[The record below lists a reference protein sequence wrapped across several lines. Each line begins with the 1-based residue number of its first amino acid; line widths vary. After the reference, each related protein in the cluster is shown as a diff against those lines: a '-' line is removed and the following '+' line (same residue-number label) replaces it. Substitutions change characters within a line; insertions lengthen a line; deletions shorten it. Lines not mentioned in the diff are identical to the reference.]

1 MSVNYRHQV
10 DVPVTD
16 IDDPDDDAIF
26 AEENHHNDDFL
37 TSLDYE
43 NTTTSEGLL
52 SKFTSYFKSKS
63 ARTNDYEM
71 LPHKDQSP
79 QVNTPPELHDDQLPY
94 GILNHDFSQ
103 YNISSRNVK
112 RTLFVIT
119 VIIVGAMVL
128 NWVYK
133 PFESA
138 AAVAGVT
145 TILSNST
152 DNFLPTTIIISL
164 DGFHPHY
171 ISAHR
176 TPTLHNLLVNGYGA
190 PYMIPSFP
198 SSTFPNHWTLITGL
212 YPCDH
217 GIVGNTFYDPV
228 LNKQFINTNPK
239 IGGLDPDFWR
249 GGEPIWT
256 TAKKQGVNAA
266 VHMWPGSEVPG
277 IGPETDIDRYNGSEP
292 LSSKVEKVMRW
303 LDRKNIEERPQ
314 LILTY
319 VPTID
324 LYGHKYGISGPNMT
338 QALEYTDNFVD
349 LMQKEIANRNLNDI
363 VNLVIVSDH
372 GMAPTSNDRLIYLDD
387 LVDMKKINHID
398 GWPLFGL
405 RPLPQYSVDEI
416 YEEINHKLAK
426 SKLSQNYN
434 LYKVEDIPPQF
445 QFGGKL
451 HHHKF
456 NYRLAPIWIF
466 PNVGYSITT
475 YKQMEDLGGDY
486 RPKGVHGYNNSELL
500 MRAIFLADGP
510 YFRQRFKTKKIEPF
524 ANTEV
529 YNILC
534 DSVNITPA
542 VNNGT
547 GYFVGLGS
555 KWVDELVYPDLPFD
569 VEHLVENATYDEI
582 WRPGAIEGVASPIA
596 TNDHPQESLYQD
608 EGTLSLLESQK
619 LPKPTDF
626 EYYNN
631 HNEGDPEKGPGK
643 EQQQEQQGGTGN
655 EDSLGHQ
662 VGGLIDGIIDDVGE
676 LIDDAKHV
684 IGDGFNAIGNW
695 FNPLD
700 DS

>member
-16 IDDPDDDAIF
+16 IDDPEDDTIF
-26 AEENHHNDDFL
+26 AQENPIHDDFL
-37 TSLDYE
+37 SSLDYE
-43 NTTTSEGLL
+43 QPDRHEGLVA
-52 SKFTSYFKSKS
+52 KFTSYFKHKPT
-63 ARTNDYEM
+63 RTNDYEM

-79 QVNTPPELHDDQLPY
+79 EVNTPPELPDQLPY
-94 GILNHDFSQ
+94 GIPHDFSQ
-103 YNISSRNVK
+103 YKMSSRNVK

-119 VIIVGAMVL
+119 VVIVGAMVL

-133 PFESA
+133 PFETVA
-138 AAVAGVT
+138 ATTAAM

-152 DNFLPTTIIISL
+152 HDFLPTTIMVSL

-176 TPTLHNLLVNGYGA
+176 TPTLHNMVVNGYGA

-212 YPCDH
+212 YPCEH

-228 LNKQFINTNPK
+228 LKKQFINTNPK

-256 TAKKQGVNAA
+256 TAKNQGVKAA

-292 LSSKVEKVMRW
+292 LSSKVDKVMRW
-303 LDRKNIEERPQ
+303 IDRKNIDERPQ

-324 LYGHKYGISGPNMT
+324 LYGHKFGISGPNMT

-349 LMQKEIANRNLNDI
+349 LLQKEIASRNLNDI

-387 LVDMKKINHID
+387 LVDMTKIEHID

-405 RPLPQYSVDEI
+405 RPLPSYSVDEI
-416 YEEINHKLAK
+416 YDEIKQNLAM
-426 SKLSQNYN
+426 SQLSENYN
-434 LYKVEDIPPQF
+434 LYKVEDVPVEF

-451 HHHKF
+451 SDHKF

-466 PNVGYSITT
+466 PKVGYSVTT

-486 RPKGVHGYNNSELL
+486 RPKGVHGYNNTELL

-510 YFRQRFKTKKIEPF
+510 YFRQRFKTKKVEPF
-524 ANTEV
+524 PNTEV

-534 DSVNITPA
+534 DSLKIKPS

-547 GYFVGLGS
+547 GYFLGLGS
-555 KWVDELVYPDLPFD
+555 KWVDDLVYPDLPYE
-569 VEHLVENATYDEI
+569 VQHLVENATYDEM
-582 WRPGAIEGVASPIA
+582 WRPGAIQGIASPIP
-596 TNDHPQESLYQD
+596 TNEHPQESLLQD
-608 EGTLSLLESQK
+608 EGTLSSLESQK

-631 HNEGDPEKGPGK
+631 HNEGDPENKPG
-643 EQQQEQQGGTGN
+643 EHNQGGTES
-655 EDSLGHQ
+655 EDTLGDH
-662 VGGLIDGIIDDVGE
+662 VSGLFDGIFEEVGD
-676 LIDDAKHV
+676 LIDDAKHI

-695 FNPLD
+695 FDPLED
-700 DS
+700 G